1 MQGRDRCPR
10 NRFEQWQCRVARGSE
25 SRFGD
30 VWGPVGWNP
39 KQIDPKRG
47 NVWYLLAIRNAK
59 KETLVKM
66 GMSWRAIIA
75 ALGTAAELVRSAKNL
90 RETVSDLSDR
100 REAPSPPP
108 AEQGNQSAAA
118 LAELHARMER
128 VEAIEAKQAELIA
141 KMADQ
146 DQALWNQL
154 QRLAARV
161 DKIFWIALVAL
172 IFSSVLI
179 LRELIRLFF

>member
-1 MQGRDRCPR
+1 
-10 NRFEQWQCRVARGSE
+10 
-25 SRFGD
+25 
-30 VWGPVGWNP
+30 
-39 KQIDPKRG
+39 
-47 NVWYLLAIRNAK
+47 
-59 KETLVKM
+59 M

-75 ALGTAAELVRSAKNL
+75 ALGNAAELVRSAKNL
-90 RETVSDLSDR
+90 RETVSDLGDR

-108 AEQGNQSAAA
+108 AEQRNEVAAA
-118 LAELHARMER
+118 LAAMHARMES
-128 VEAIEAKQAELIA
+128 VKAGEAKQAELLA

-154 QRLAARV
+154 QNLAARV

-179 LRELIRLFF
+179 LRELIRLLF

>member
-1 MQGRDRCPR
+1 
-10 NRFEQWQCRVARGSE
+10 
-25 SRFGD
+25 
-30 VWGPVGWNP
+30 
-39 KQIDPKRG
+39 
-47 NVWYLLAIRNAK
+47 
-59 KETLVKM
+59 M
-66 GMSWRAIIA
+66 GMSWRVIIA

-90 RETVSDLSDR
+90 RETVTDLGETR
-100 REAPSPPP
+100 KAPAPPP
-108 AEQGNQSAAA
+108 FEPGHQSAAA
-118 LAELHARMER
+118 FEEVRARLER
-128 VEAIEAKQAELIA
+128 LEASEARQAELIA

-154 QRLAARV
+154 QHLAARV